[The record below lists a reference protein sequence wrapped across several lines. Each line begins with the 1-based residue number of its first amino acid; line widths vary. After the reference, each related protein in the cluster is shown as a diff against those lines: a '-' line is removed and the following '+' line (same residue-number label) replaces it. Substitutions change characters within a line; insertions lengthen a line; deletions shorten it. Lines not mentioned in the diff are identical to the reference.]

1 MRINNRINKRYAQ
14 FNKSHW
20 RSIPD
25 TIEDLTS
32 MRDMWDIPKITG
44 VNNIDF
50 NTEVIYTSKFKSDY
64 RLSDY
69 QEEIDRLIDD
79 IKNGYIYD
87 NSPGNEADYTNCL
100 VVESNNFQL
109 TYEKRITSELT
120 NDRLIYEVVKPN
132 FKRGSTILTITVR
145 LFSLLISR

>member
-1 MRINNRINKRYAQ
+1 
-14 FNKSHW
+14 
-20 RSIPD
+20 
-25 TIEDLTS
+25 
-32 MRDMWDIPKITG
+32 MWDISKITE

-132 FKRGSTILTITVR
+132 FKRGFTILTITVR
-145 LFSLLISR
+145 LSSCLFHDRLSQRLNSNTEDYFDEVNTDDIYNPSLTELDW